1 MPKEHVVLVDE
12 NNIVI
17 GTADKST
24 VHHADTPLHRGF
36 SVFLFNSDGKLLL
49 QQRAKHK
56 VTWPGVWS
64 NSCCGH
70 PMLDEK
76 SEVAARRRMK
86 YEIGVDEADIHMIL
100 PDYRYKAEREGV
112 VENEFCPVMIA
123 FSDVAPKVNPDEVD
137 EVSWIEWEDF
147 KKEIAQNP
155 GFYSPWCEEEVTLLD
170 NSDTFHGLRNP
181 VSV

>member
-1 MPKEHVVLVDE
+1 MVDE
-12 NNIVI
+12 KNRVI

-36 SVFLFNSDGKLLL
+36 SVFLFHSDGKLLL

-76 SEVAARRRMK
+76 TEDAAARRLS
-86 YEIGVDEADIHMIL
+86 YEIGINEADIHLVL
-100 PDYRYKAEREGV
+100 PDYRYKADREGV
-112 VENEFCPVMIA
+112 VENEFCPVMVA
-123 FSDVAPKVNPDEVD
+123 FSDFEPNPNPDEVH

-147 KKEIAQNP
+147 KREIAQNP
-155 GFYSPWCEEEVTLLD
+155 GYYSPWCEEEVDLLEA
-170 NSDTFHGLRNP
+170 SEMFHELRSS
-181 VSV
+181 VSA